1 MKKAIIIPIYL
12 KLRQPEELP
21 DLEGL
26 RLAKRAIE
34 SLKRLED
41 QDFTLILPVC
51 FDLMA
56 EVKGDLL
63 PEMTKF
69 VMEEIRRLRREETW
83 VFSTHHLRNLR
94 DYLDRLNFRYFSST
108 SI

>member
-12 KLRQPEELP
+12 RFRQPEELS

-41 QDFTLILPVC
+41 QDFTLILPLS
-51 FDLMA
+51 FDLTG
-56 EVKGDLL
+56 EVKEDSLL
-63 PEMTKF
+63 EMTKF
-69 VMEEIRRLRREETW
+69 VMGEVKRLRREETW
-83 VFSTHHLRNLR
+83 VFSNHHLE
-94 DYLDRLNFRYFSST
+94 
-108 SI
+108 